1 MKFGAVL
8 GLISLFSLSSCYI
21 ENNLTSRIFCFDTS
35 IEITLNEGSKTNL
48 KEIENIFKTY
58 SNISDNYLNTS
69 VTNVYNI
76 NESNDDIE
84 VSKELYDLL
93 KYSFSYI
100 DTLSLYNPLCGSLSK
115 RWKESLAK
123 KEVLSNDIIS
133 EELEK
138 MNNTY
143 ILFKENNIVQRV
155 GEAEIDLGGIAKGYA
170 LDVVHRYL
178 KKNNI
183 TKYLINAG
191 SSSVLLGKKK
201 NPYLVGIEKLDNAY
215 FELSDKVISTSSI
228 YKQGVTIDGV
238 TYSHIINP
246 FTGSAVNEHDAV
258 IVINDEGALGD
269 ILSTS
274 LMMSSLEE
282 IKSLE
287 EQYDFKSI
295 VIDNKSIVYHHKD
308 IEVKTH

>member
-1 MKFGAVL
+1 
-8 GLISLFSLSSCYI
+8 
-21 ENNLTSRIFCFDTS
+21 
-35 IEITLNEGSKTNL
+35 
-48 KEIENIFKTY
+48 
-58 SNISDNYLNTS
+58 
-69 VTNVYNI
+69 
-76 NESNDDIE
+76 
-84 VSKELYDLL
+84 
-93 KYSFSYI
+93 
-100 DTLSLYNPLCGSLSK
+100 
-115 RWKESLAK
+115 
-123 KEVLSNDIIS
+123 
-133 EELEK
+133 